1 MPVFQFE
8 AINAGGERQTGLL
21 DASSRSIASQ
31 SLQQQQLTPLAIT
44 EFKQKLSPL
53 RRIPIAA
60 ICGFYTKLADLVGS
74 EVPLLQSLR
83 ITRDATTNPQL
94 KEILKEVHS
103 QVTDGRNL
111 SAALADHPRVFD
123 KIAVSVIHA
132 GLEGAFLG
140 KALGELVQLY
150 QRQQKV
156 RSQVLG
162 AVAYPAFLL
171 CVGAAMLLS
180 LIVFFVPQFAPMF
193 DGLRERDQLPL
204 LTDMLL
210 AFSDSFVSNSLFVL
224 VATIGGVMAI
234 AHWFRKRNGAR
245 KVLSLLMRFRFPG
258 QLIGN
263 LALARFS
270 RLLSALLK
278 NGVTIDRSLR
288 LCRTVTGNPLLAEA
302 VAESADKVEKGGS
315 LSEVLKSVAWI
326 SNDFTETIA
335 VGEKSNRL
343 GTVLSRTAE
352 VYERETEQQ
361 INVLLRFLEP
371 LLLLVMGSVMALF
384 ILAIMLPIFNSSAMI
399 N

>member
-21 DASSRSIASQ
+21 DASSRPIASR

-83 ITRDATTNPQL
+83 ITRNATTNPQL

-234 AHWFRKRNGAR
+234 GHWFRKRNGAR

-371 LLLLVMGSVMALF
+371 LLLLMMGSVMALF